1 MRISPIPIRGHTI
14 KWVIK
19 SRLVGMTVDH
29 QLSWLPH
36 TLEEL
41 CGKKKNHAYLKK
53 AKIYVNKND
62 FYLRVVLPSVNCGL
76 ILWGAYCNSDILDS
90 LKRLHCRAARIIS
103 VDCQGP

>member
-36 TLEEL
+36 TLEKH
-41 CGKKKNHAYLKK
+41 KKKKKLRLLKK

-90 LKRLHCRAARIIS
+90 LERLHCRAARIIS